1 MNQKKDNMTIE
12 NLTPER
18 RDYILK
24 KLSVLGSVKVKDV
37 SAKFNVSEVTVR
49 KDLELLEKKNLLL
62 RVRGGAIQLNYNPIE
77 EDAPITVKQQKNYL
91 EKQLI
96 GKAAVSLIKEN
107 DTIILDSGT
116 TTLEIAKNLH
126 KFKNLSIITN
136 ALNIAMV
143 LNEYKRFQVII
154 PGGYLRE
161 KSVSLV
167 GPIPESFLKNF
178 YCDKLFLGI
187 DSFNL
192 ERGVSTPNLEEASM
206 NQMMISIAKEVI
218 AVFDS
223 SKFNRGSFAFIAP
236 VNKINTII
244 TDSGIDPKMKDELE
258 RLGIKVIIA

>member
-1 MNQKKDNMTIE
+1 MTIE

-154 PGGYLRE
+154 PGGYQI
-161 KSVSLV
+161 SL
-167 GPIPESFLKNF
+167 
-178 YCDKLFLGI
+178 
-187 DSFNL
+187 
-192 ERGVSTPNLEEASM
+192 
-206 NQMMISIAKEVI
+206 
-218 AVFDS
+218 
-223 SKFNRGSFAFIAP
+223 
-236 VNKINTII
+236 
-244 TDSGIDPKMKDELE
+244 TDETV
-258 RLGIKVIIA
+258 KVQL